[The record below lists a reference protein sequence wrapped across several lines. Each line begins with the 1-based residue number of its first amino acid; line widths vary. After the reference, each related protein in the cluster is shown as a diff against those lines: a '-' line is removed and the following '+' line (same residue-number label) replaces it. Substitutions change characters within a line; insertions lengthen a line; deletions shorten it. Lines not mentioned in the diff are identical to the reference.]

1 MSHGGFL
8 RQHSDDSELA
18 SHIMHDYTQADLDPK
33 TRGMLDF
40 AVKLTR
46 EPWAMK
52 KADVNALRDLGL
64 TDEEVLSVVLITC
77 NFNFMSRLANGL
89 GVELGEGRQ
98 EQTEAWLSPAA
109 AAQEWLM
116 TAKEA

>member
-1 MSHGGFL
+1 M
-8 RQHSDDSELA
+8 
-18 SHIMHDYTQADLDPK
+18 
-33 TRGMLDF
+33 
-40 AVKLTR
+40 
-46 EPWAMK
+46 
-52 KADVNALRDLGL
+52 
-64 TDEEVLSVVLITC
+64 VLITC

-98 EQTEAWLSPAA
+98 EQIAAWLSPAA

>member
-1 MSHGGFL
+1 
-8 RQHSDDSELA
+8 
-18 SHIMHDYTQADLDPK
+18 MHDYTQANLDAQ

-52 KADVNALRDLGL
+52 KADVNALRDVGL
-64 TDEEVLSVVLITC
+64 TDEEILSVVLITC
-77 NFNFMSRLANGL
+77 NFNFMSRMANAL

-98 EQTEAWLSPAA
+98 EQISTWLSPAA
-109 AAQEWLM
+109 SAQAWLM

>member
-8 RQHSDDSELA
+8 RQHADDPALA
-18 SHIMHDYTQADLDPK
+18 SHIMHDYRQADLDPQ

-52 KADVNALRDLGL
+52 KADVTALRELGL
-64 TDEEVLSVVLITC
+64 SDEEILSVALITC

-98 EQTEAWLSPAA
+98 EQIAAWLSPAA
-109 AAQEWLM
+109 SALGWLM
-116 TAKEA
+116 TPKEA

>member
-8 RQHSDDSELA
+8 RQHSEDAELA
-18 SHIMHDYTQADLDPK
+18 SHVMHDYTQADLDAK

-40 AVKLTR
+40 AVKLTS

-52 KADVNALRDLGL
+52 KADVKTLQDLGL
-64 TDEEVLSVVLITC
+64 SDEEVLSVVLITC

-98 EQTEAWLSPAA
+98 EQVAAWLSPAA

-116 TAKEA
+116 TAKEE